1 MGTTESRILHATD
14 LIRQN
19 LGQRVTLDDVAA
31 PLGISR
37 FTLSHSFKV
46 VMRVSFRQY
55 LMHCRIEW
63 ARTLLEETEHSITD
77 IALMVGF
84 GDLPRFDKV
93 FKGQMGLSPSDYRK
107 KLLANTVTP
116 STKRAHVT
124 SPWGARPRN
133 ERHKAP
139 SFAPVRV

>member
-1 MGTTESRILHATD
+1 MATTESRILHATD

-19 LGQRVTLDDVAA
+19 LGQRLTLDDVAA

-37 FTLSHSFKV
+37 FTLSHSFKA

-55 LMHCRIEW
+55 LVHCRIEW
-63 ARTLLEETEHSITD
+63 ARKLLEDADRSITD

-107 KLLANTVTP
+107 KLLANAVTP
-116 STKRAHVT
+116 GTKRGHVT
-124 SPWGARPRN
+124 SQCGARPTT
-133 ERHKAP
+133 ELH
-139 SFAPVRV
+139 